1 MSKRKTGKMAA
12 TNPAGNFLDKDNS
25 LLMVID
31 VQQKLAPAISG
42 VDAILNRLQAL
53 LQAAPMMSVPIV
65 FTEHCPQKI
74 GYTVDSLRE
83 LAADASYVEKTHF
96 GAMRE
101 AGICAQLNAMGRRQI
116 ILAGTEA
123 HVCVMQTA
131 LGLLES
137 DYDVYL
143 AIDATG
149 SRERQDKEIAVQR
162 LCQAGATLVTS
173 EMVLFEWLEHADA
186 GCFSEILGLVKAMG
200 K

>member
-1 MSKRKTGKMAA
+1 MSKRNTGKRTA
-12 TNPAGNFLDKDNS
+12 TTPAGRFLDQDNS

-31 VQQKLAPAISG
+31 VQEKLVPAIA
-42 VDAILNRLQAL
+42 AIDQLMSRLQAL
-53 LQAAPMMSVPIV
+53 VRGAHMMNVPII
-65 FTEHCPQKI
+65 FTEHCSQKI
-74 GYTVDSLRE
+74 GCTVESLRE
-83 LAADASYVEKTHF
+83 LAPGATCAQKTHF
-96 GAMRE
+96 GAMRDDE
-101 AGICAQLNAMGRRQI
+101 ICRKLKSMGRQKI

-143 AIDATG
+143 AVDGTG
-149 SRERQDKEIAVQR
+149 SRDPRDREIAIER
-162 LCQAGATLVTS
+162 LCQAGAIPVTS

-186 GCFSEILGLVKAMG
+186 DCFHEVLGLVKSMG